1 MIVKK
6 RIEINLDEMM
16 SDTDFGNNWD
26 FIDGKVYEEYGEE
39 ILEEKITSGYE
50 LESFN
55 QSSHQMV
62 WTFEVDE

>member
-6 RIEINLDEMM
+6 NIEINLDEMM
-16 SDTDFGNNWD
+16 SDYDYDNNWD
-26 FIDGKVYEEYGEE
+26 FIDSKVCEEYGEE

-62 WTFEVDE
+62 WTFEVEE

>member
-6 RIEINLDEMM
+6 NIEVNLDEMM
-16 SDTDFGNNWD
+16 SDYEHDNNWD
-26 FIDGKVYEEYGEE
+26 FIDSKVYEEYGEE